1 MVTGICISW
10 HHRGVYPEPGEGS
23 LTYTAYHYAATLMNY
38 LAHAYLSF
46 GQPEILVG
54 NMISDFVKGKTKF
67 TYLQGIQN
75 GIALHRAIDEF
86 TDAHPATKKAKEFFR
101 PAYRLY
107 SGAFID
113 VVYDHFLASDI
124 NEFETSTSLKDFSMQ
139 VYTTL
144 EEYFSMLPA
153 RFQNILPHMRQHNWL
168 FNYQYTWG
176 IERSF
181 GGLVHR
187 AEYMTESATAF
198 TLFNENYDE
207 LKECYDIFFP
217 TLKKF
222 AARYLSELLLA

>member
-1 MVTGICISW
+1 
-10 HHRGVYPEPGEGS
+10 
-23 LTYTAYHYAATLMNY
+23 MNY

-46 GQPEILVG
+46 NKPEILVG

-67 TYLQGIQN
+67 NYPKGIQG

-113 VVYDHFLASDI
+113 VVYDHFLAVDTK
-124 NEFETSTSLKDFSMQ
+124 EFENSAALQNFSLQ
-139 VYTTL
+139 VYHTL
-144 EEYFSMLPA
+144 EENYSLLPHQ
-153 RFQNILPHMRQHNWL
+153 FQNFFPHMKQHNWL
-168 FNYQYTWG
+168 YNYQFLYG
-176 IERSF
+176 MEMSF

-187 AEYMTESATAF
+187 AAFIHESTTAF
-198 TLFNENYDE
+198 TIFNKNYNALQD
-207 LKECYDIFFP
+207 CYAIFFP

-222 AARYLSELLLA
+222 AANYVSNLLII